1 MNIRRPLQLIPCLVA
16 LALAACGDD
25 GAKNTDTTQTTD
37 ASQVTDTAT
46 SETTTDT
53 VDPDTAAT
61 DTSDPTET
69 DASATDTS
77 ADTDTSP
84 PPCVPAEETFEE
96 PRILDCGNLL
106 TQVLYWEDFSATECP
121 PYYTHGGNR
130 YASLEAIQAALGCN
144 ACEYR
149 ASIGVDF
156 IGCVSGFRTG
166 YEVYN
171 PTGEGC
177 LEAVYGTPKGLLR
190 NLCQWEEKACYA
202 DCNADCQEG
211 VVGAV
216 DQSQLSGA
224 TGTSF
229 SQSDNPVGQSFV
241 VGKAGIL
248 TGIEVRLTRCTAT
261 SAALLTLRDAEGN
274 EIAWAEIANAAIP
287 EGCDA
292 AQTSLTA
299 GTRGA
304 GYFAIE
310 TQCIPVA
317 VGDVLSFHVM
327 PIPCLEA
334 PCAEYVGLGEDN
346 TDPYAAGTFIYPALQ
361 QTLDEVDLA
370 FKVYVQ

>member
-53 VDPDTAAT
+53 VET
-61 DTSDPTET
+61 DTGDTTAPTET
-69 DASATDTS
+69 ETSAGDTIVDTDAST
-77 ADTDTSP
+77 

-96 PRILDCGNLL
+96 PRILDCNNLL
-106 TQVLYWEDFSATECP
+106 TQVLYWEDYSATACP
-121 PYYTHGGNR
+121 PYYTHGDDR
-130 YASLEAIQAALGCN
+130 YASLEAIQAALGCD

-171 PTGEGC
+171 PTTGEGC

-202 DCNADCQEG
+202 ECDEDCQEG

-216 DQSQLSGA
+216 DQAQLSGA

-229 SQSDNPVGQSFV
+229 SQSGNPVGQSFV

-261 SAALLTLRDAEGN
+261 SAATLTLRDAEGN
-274 EIAWAEIANAAIP
+274 EIAWAEITNEAIP
-287 EGCDA
+287 EGCNTTQSD
-292 AQTSLTA
+292 LVE
-299 GTRGA
+299 GTRGP

-317 VGDVLSFHVM
+317 VGDALSFSVA
-327 PIPCLEA
+327 PVPCLEE

-346 TDPYAAGTFIYPALQ
+346 RDPYALGTFTYPALE